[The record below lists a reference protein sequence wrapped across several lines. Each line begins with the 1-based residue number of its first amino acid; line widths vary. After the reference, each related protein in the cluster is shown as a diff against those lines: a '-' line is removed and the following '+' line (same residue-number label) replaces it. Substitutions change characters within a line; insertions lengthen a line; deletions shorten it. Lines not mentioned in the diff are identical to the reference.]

1 MLADVARNASQS
13 CIESRTP
20 RWRLSA
26 LTAALAAAGLITL
39 GSAHAVIIADTTH
52 EPTNNTLAGATP
64 GNVGDTFTG
73 CVGTFCLVPASD
85 VDFVGFGSLV
95 FGNTY
100 SLSLKEIG
108 FSEGNTVDFD
118 LYKNGAATSSQ
129 TVTLSNNGTQQLTG
143 LTGLT
148 SLILGIHISP
158 NSPST
163 GCCEGYNAQL
173 TQTGTASTGVPEP
186 ASAALI
192 AAGLVGA
199 LVARRRRR
207 T

>member
-1 MLADVARNASQS
+1 V
-13 CIESRTP
+13 
-20 RWRLSA
+20 SA
-26 LTAALAAAGLITL
+26 LTAALATAGLLTL
-39 GSAHAVIIADTTH
+39 GSAHAVPIADTTH

-73 CVGTFCLVPASD
+73 CVGAFCLVAATDPA
-85 VDFVGFGSLV
+85 DFVSFGSLV

-100 SLSLKEIG
+100 ALSLKENG
-108 FSEGNTVDFD
+108 DLNGNSLVDFD

-129 TVTLSNNGTQQLTG
+129 TVTLSVNGTAQLSG

-148 SLILGIHISP
+148 SLILGIHLSA
-158 NSPST
+158 NNPSGAN
-163 GCCEGYNAQL
+163 GCCEGYSAQL

-199 LVARRRRR
+199 FVARRRRR